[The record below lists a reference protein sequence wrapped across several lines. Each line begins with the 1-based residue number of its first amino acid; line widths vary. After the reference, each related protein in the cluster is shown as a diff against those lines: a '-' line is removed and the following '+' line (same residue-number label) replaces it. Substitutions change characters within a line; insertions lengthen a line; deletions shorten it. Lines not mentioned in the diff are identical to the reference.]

1 MASFEAM
8 SETMPIS
15 EIISKAAGNPS
26 KLARLLGITRQA
38 VDQWKRVPVEHVLA
52 VEEMSGIPR
61 HVQRPDVYPPP
72 REGENPTNRAA
83 YQPAA

>member
-1 MASFEAM
+1 MASSQAM
-8 SETMPIS
+8 SEAMPIT
-15 EIISKAAGNPS
+15 EIISKAGGSPS
-26 KLARLLGITRQA
+26 ALARKLGITRQA

-72 REGENPTNRAA
+72 REGENPTSRAA